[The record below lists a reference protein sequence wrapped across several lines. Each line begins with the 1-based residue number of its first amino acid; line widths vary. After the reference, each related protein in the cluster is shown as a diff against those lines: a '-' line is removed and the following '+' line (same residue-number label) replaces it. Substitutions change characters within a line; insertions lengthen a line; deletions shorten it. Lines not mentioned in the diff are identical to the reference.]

1 MLKNILN
8 NLNNMK
14 DIISKLNESKNKKVT
29 LKTHYG
35 NNQTYDIL
43 GLDDDEFNL
52 IFNLLDL
59 MQQGKIETGE
69 SSEFEKELQKIAK
82 RLYLD
87 LDDN

>member
-1 MLKNILN
+1 
-8 NLNNMK
+8 
-14 DIISKLNESKNKKVT
+14 
-29 LKTHYG
+29 
-35 NNQTYDIL
+35 
-43 GLDDDEFNL
+43 
-52 IFNLLDL
+52 

>member
-1 MLKNILN
+1 
-8 NLNNMK
+8 MK

-35 NNQTYDIL
+35 DNQTYDIL
-43 GLDDDEFNL
+43 GLDDDEFNV

-59 MQQGKIETGE
+59 MQQGKIKTGE

>member
-1 MLKNILN
+1 
-8 NLNNMK
+8 MK
-14 DIISKLNESKNKKVT
+14 SIKQYINESKNKKVV

-35 NNQTYDIL
+35 NNPTYDIL
-43 GLDDDEFNL
+43 SLDDEEFNL

-69 SSEFEKELQKIAK
+69 SSEFEIKLQKIAK

-87 LDDN
+87 LDDNN

>member
-1 MLKNILN
+1 
-8 NLNNMK
+8 MK

-35 NNQTYDIL
+35 DNPTYDIL
-43 GLDDDEFNL
+43 GLDDDEFNV

-59 MQQGKIETGE
+59 MQQGKIKTGE

-87 LDDN
+87 LYDN